1 MLAVWDPM
9 RSQEFLRTANSEHQK
24 PVVFPPSILLDFH
37 PLSHG
42 AVHIH
47 VLFLNAG
54 ETTCPH
60 LRLVVG
66 TWGLQHG
73 QTIPAVLQMSCD
85 QIQVF
90 KLQGPSKRCG
100 SGDGVDDRS
109 DTYLLGDL
117 QISSGSDGLGS
128 FPKVGRS
135 NFVGQLLIN
144 NN

>member
-1 MLAVWDPM
+1 MPT
-9 RSQEFLRTANSEHQK
+9 F
-24 PVVFPPSILLDFH
+24 
-37 PLSHG
+37 
-42 AVHIH
+42 
-47 VLFLNAG
+47 
-54 ETTCPH
+54 

-135 NFVGQLLIN
+135 NFVGQLWIN